1 MSDRL
6 MAGYHVAIER
16 QIVRCEVVRAV
27 ASIESCLTGCKLLK
41 VIAQVNA

>member
-1 MSDRL
+1 MV
-6 MAGYHVAIER
+6 GYHVAIER
-16 QIVRCEVVRAV
+16 QIICCKIVKAV